1 MNFLSKNEIKK
12 SKIFE
17 KKGYSII
24 KVENSVSLNYINN
37 LIIKTVKEYL
47 KTKKNINLNY
57 IHKLVSINELNQFR
71 LKVIEPLSNNE
82 LARFHYFNL
91 ARENIYSIAG
101 NELMMQKNINLSIQF
116 PNDNSSLLPIHSD
129 VWSGDSPYEI
139 NLWLPLVNC
148 YKTKSMYILEQ
159 KYYDLFKKRLKKKKT
174 KNSLEI
180 YNLIKNK
187 LKWLKINY
195 GQCLIFDQTLPH
207 GNVINKEKQTR
218 WSMNCRFKTLFSPYG
233 DKKIGEFFLPI
244 TTRSMTKIGMN
255 FKFPFDKKK

>member
-12 SKIFE
+12 T
-17 KKGYSII
+17 KKFDDRGYSII
-24 KVENSVSLNYINN
+24 KVENKKSLNYIHK
-37 LIIKTVKEYL
+37 LILKTVKKYL

-57 IHKLVSINELNQFR
+57 IHKFVSINELNQFR
-71 LKVIEPLSNNE
+71 LMIIEAISNNK

-116 PNDNSSLLPIHSD
+116 PDDNSSLLPIHSD
-129 VWSGDSPYEI
+129 VWSGDSPYEV

-148 YKTKSMYILEQ
+148 YKTKSMYILE
-159 KYYDLFKKRLKKKKT
+159 KKNYEEFKKKLKKSKT

-180 YNLIKNK
+180 YNLIKTK

-195 GQCLIFDQTLPH
+195 GKCLIFDQTLPH
-207 GNVINKEKQTR
+207 GNIVNKENQTR
-218 WSMNCRFKTLFSPYG
+218 WSMNCRFKSLFSPYG

-244 TTRSMTKIGMN
+244 TTRSMTKVGVN
-255 FKFPFDKKK
+255 FEFPFSKTR

>member
-1 MNFLSKNEIKK
+1 MNFLSKKEIRISKK
-12 SKIFE
+12 FE
-17 KKGYSII
+17 EKGYSII
-24 KVENSVSLNYINN
+24 KVENKASLNYINN
-37 LIIKTVKEYL
+37 LILKSVKKYL
-47 KTKKNINLNY
+47 KIKKNINLNY
-57 IHKLVSINELNQFR
+57 IHKLVSTNDLNKFR
-71 LKVIEPLSNNE
+71 IKIIEAISNDK

-129 VWSGDSPYEI
+129 VWSGDSPYEL

-159 KYYDLFKKRLKKKKT
+159 KYYNIFKKRLNRKKA
-174 KNSLEI
+174 KNSFEI

-195 GQCLIFDQTLPH
+195 GECLIFDQTLPH
-207 GNVINKEKQTR
+207 GNVLNKEKQTR

-244 TTRSMTKIGMN
+244 TTRPMTKVGMN
-255 FKFPFDKKK
+255 FEFPFNKQK